1 LIKKLQMKDEA
12 TPLIRYTSLFNK
24 QRKAAPLEIKIAF
37 RDTLELFLENSH
49 HPQLRNHPLKEEY
62 AGYNSIDVT
71 DDWRAL
77 FRVRESE
84 TQTIITFH
92 ILGTHEELYGEE
104 K

>member
-1 LIKKLQMKDEA
+1 MKDEISL
-12 TPLIRYTSLFNK
+12 LIKYTALFNK

-37 RDTLELFLENSH
+37 RETLELFLENSN

-62 AGYNSIDVT
+62 SGYNSIDVT

-77 FRVRESE
+77 FKVHKSK

-92 ILGTHEELYGEE
+92 ILGTHIQLYG
-104 K
+104 

>member
-1 LIKKLQMKDEA
+1 MKDEV
-12 TPLIRYTSLFNK
+12 TPLINYTSLFNK

-37 RDTLELFLENSH
+37 RETLELFLDNPL
-49 HPQLRNHPLKEEY
+49 HPQLRNHSLKEEY
-62 AGYNSIDVT
+62 SGYNSIDVT
-71 DDWRAL
+71 DNWRAL
-77 FRVRESE
+77 FKVRESE